1 VPLPPG
7 LLELLA
13 CPGADHAP
21 LQAVKRGK
29 RQVLVCTVCASEFA
43 ISRGIPV
50 LLIDEAKPGPNGVGI
65 PA

>member
-1 VPLPPG
+1 MPLPAG

-21 LQAVKRGK
+21 LRAEKRGK
-29 RQVLVCTVCASEFA
+29 SEVLVCSVCASEF
-43 ISRGIPV
+43 RVEDGIPV
-50 LLIDEAKPGPNGVGI
+50 LLIDEAKPGPNGVGV